1 MSNVACHGSEPALMK
16 CDAAHIPPD
25 EGREVYMHVNVAGV
39 SCSEIP
45 PSDTSE
51 IPPSATSEIP
61 PATSEIPPSTTTSVP
76 DLPNPTTL
84 TKTIKDNSYLI
95 GLCITVVLLVILI
108 VMVIRYTILHH
119 ILQQIYSL
127 YTCSLVA
134 YLLFKRSKGKRDIH
148 AAVNA
153 QITTLSSLQRKE
165 QEDEN
170 LIVLSNDGADD
181 ESDFEGIEKNM

>member
-1 MSNVACHGSEPALMK
+1 MSNVACNGSESALMK

-61 PATSEIPPSTTTSVP
+61 PSATSEIPPSATSEIPPSATSEIPPSATTSVP

-95 GLCITVVLLVILI
+95 GLCITVVLLAILI
-108 VMVIRYTILHH
+108 VIVIRYTILHH
-119 ILQQIYSL
+119 ILQ
-127 YTCSLVA
+127 
-134 YLLFKRSKGKRDIH
+134 
-148 AAVNA
+148 
-153 QITTLSSLQRKE
+153 
-165 QEDEN
+165 
-170 LIVLSNDGADD
+170 
-181 ESDFEGIEKNM
+181 